1 MIILPAIDLL
11 DGKCVRLYKGEY
23 ETAHTVAPDPFDT
36 VRRFIS
42 DGAEYIHLVD
52 LNGAKDGKPVN
63 HELLCELARNS
74 NVPLEIGG
82 GIRDMETVKF
92 YIDNGFSRVIIG
104 SAALKNPEFVKVAV
118 QTYGD
123 KIAVGIDARNGY
135 LSTSGWTED
144 SEIYFT
150 DFAENMENIGVD
162 NIIYTAIERDGTL
175 EGAAVE
181 RLQELKNRV
190 NKTKITASGGVKDIE
205 DIRKLKALD
214 VYGVI
219 CGKSIYEG
227 TLSLKEAI
235 YETLL

>member
-23 ETAHTVAPDPFDT
+23 STAHTVAPDPFET
-36 VRRFIS
+36 IKRFIT

-63 HELLCELARNS
+63 HELLCELACRS
-74 NVPLEIGG
+74 SVPLEIGG

-92 YIDNGFSRVIIG
+92 YIENGFSRVIIG
-104 SAALKNPEFVKVAV
+104 SAALKNPEFVKTAV
-118 QTYGD
+118 HTYGD

-135 LSTSGWTED
+135 VSTSGWTEN
-144 SEIYFT
+144 SQIYFT
-150 DFAENMENIGVD
+150 DFAQTMEKIGID
-162 NIIYTAIERDGTL
+162 NIIFTDIERDGTL
-175 EGAAVE
+175 EGAAIE
-181 RLQELKNRV
+181 RLQELKSKV
-190 NKTKITASGGVKDIE
+190 KTETKITASGGVKDIE

-227 TLSLKEAI
+227 TLNLKEAI
-235 YETLL
+235 LL